1 MRKQIDPEIDQ
12 AVEEALPKFRELRL
26 LEEEMREGITN
37 YIEHHKEINR
47 FVERLHS
54 LGVPDHEVQKM
65 KEGNYD
71 D

>member
-12 AVEEALPKFRELRL
+12 AVEEALPEFRELRL

-37 YIEHHKEINR
+37 YIDCHKEINR

-54 LGVPDHEVQKM
+54 LGVPDYEIQKM

-71 D
+71 G

>member
-12 AVEEALPKFRELRL
+12 AVEEALPEFRELRL

-37 YIEHHKEINR
+37 YIDCHKEINR

-54 LGVPDHEVQKM
+54 LGVPDYEIQKM

>member
-1 MRKQIDPEIDQ
+1 MIKQIDPEIDQ

-26 LEEEMREGITN
+26 LEGEMREGITN

-47 FVERLHS
+47 FVERLYL
-54 LGVPDHEVQKM
+54 LGVSDHEVQKM

>member
-1 MRKQIDPEIDQ
+1 MRKQINPEIDQ
-12 AVEEALPKFRELRL
+12 AVEEALPEFKELRL

-47 FVERLHS
+47 FVDRLHS
-54 LGVPDHEVQKM
+54 LGVPDHEIQKL

>member
-12 AVEEALPKFRELRL
+12 AVEEALPEFRELRL

-37 YIEHHKEINR
+37 YINCHKEINR

>member
-1 MRKQIDPEIDQ
+1 MRKQINPEIDQ
-12 AVEEALPKFRELRL
+12 AVEEALPEFRELRL
-26 LEEEMREGITN
+26 LEEEMREAITN

-47 FVERLHS
+47 FVDRLHS
-54 LGVPDHEVQKM
+54 LGVPDHEIQQL